1 MRLLGGLDGGPS
13 REVFEHLDALHCE
26 ESVSGEG
33 GGLTLVRRYTLSFP
47 RLGRDAAF
55 RVRAASAVIG
65 EILSAWASQGRVT
78 VRARMMNGEDA

>member
-1 MRLLGGLDGGPS
+1 
-13 REVFEHLDALHCE
+13 
-26 ESVSGEG
+26 
-33 GGLTLVRRYTLSFP
+33 VRRYTLSFP